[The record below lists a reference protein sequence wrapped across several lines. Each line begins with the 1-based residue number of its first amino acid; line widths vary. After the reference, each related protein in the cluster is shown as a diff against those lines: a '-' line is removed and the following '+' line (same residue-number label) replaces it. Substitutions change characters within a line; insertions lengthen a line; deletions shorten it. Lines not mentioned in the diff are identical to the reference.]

1 MSMSLTPKQEA
12 IVGESSSPKRKKV
25 AGRVAGTPNKVTKEI
40 KDMIQGALEQA
51 GGQAYLYQQALE
63 NPTAFMTLIGK
74 ILPKNI
80 DVNAEINGSMAHT
93 IAAIELIGVK
103 PGESTD

>member
-1 MSMSLTPKQEA
+1 MSLTHKQEA
-12 IVGESSSPKRKKV
+12 IVEESSKPKRKKV

-63 NPTAFMTLIGK
+63 NPAAFMSLLGK
-74 ILPKNI
+74 ILPK
-80 DVNAEINGSMAHT
+80 DVKAEITGKDGGSLKYEQVTRT
-93 IAAIELIGVK
+93 IIDPQLK
-103 PGESTD
+103 

>member
-1 MSMSLTPKQEA
+1 MSLTPKQEA

-25 AGRVAGTPNKVTKEI
+25 AGRVAGTPNKVTKEL

-63 NPTAFMTLIGK
+63 NPTAFMALIGK
-74 ILPKNI
+74 ILPK
-80 DVNAEINGSMAHT
+80 DVKAEITGKDGGPLKYDQVTRT
-93 IAAIELIGVK
+93 IIDPQVK
-103 PGESTD
+103 

>member
-1 MSMSLTPKQEA
+1 MSLTPKQEA

-51 GGQAYLYQQALE
+51 GGQAYLYQQALD

-74 ILPKNI
+74 ILPK
-80 DVNAEINGSMAHT
+80 DVNVGGQQENPVVTTIKLIAMKNDGS
-93 IAAIELIGVK
+93 
-103 PGESTD
+103 